1 MHTGFAIEGA
11 VGSEY
16 KVDALYLS
24 ADCQITHRLD
34 QLCDVY
40 DRMVIMSGDLQKML
54 SEKAKYFT
62 RKIDT
67 VMFEETKGEKKVR
80 FISDN
85 LGCVLR

>member
-1 MHTGFAIEGA
+1 MHTGFGIEGA

-34 QLCDVY
+34 QLCDIY

-67 VMFEETKGEKKVR
+67 VVFEETKGDKKVSKK
-80 FISDN
+80 FDH
-85 LGCVLR
+85 LGCLLR